1 MKRPP
6 NIAIAGI
13 AAVVAFSAILLVR
26 TLVKQPPGRW
36 FADESLAFER
46 ARDEHKAVVI
56 DLTATWSVPSVETS
70 HLLDKLEEELDRDFI
85 RLRLDVSNQDP
96 STESIRLR
104 YDAQTTP
111 VVLFL
116 DTHGTVLARV
126 VQNLDEGQLR
136 QVIAKAAKQRRN

>member
-1 MKRPP
+1 
-6 NIAIAGI
+6 
-13 AAVVAFSAILLVR
+13 
-26 TLVKQPPGRW
+26 VKPPGPW
-36 FADESLAFER
+36 LADEVLAYER
-46 ARDEHKAVVI
+46 ARDERKGVVI
-56 DLTATWSVPSVETS
+56 DLTATWSVPSVEMS
-70 HLLDKLEEELDRDFI
+70 RLLDKLEEELDRDFI

>member
-1 MKRPP
+1 VKRPP

-56 DLTATWSVPSVETS
+56 DLTATWSVPSVEMS
-70 HLLDKLEEELDRDFI
+70 RKLDNLEEVLDRDFI
-85 RLRLDVSNQDP
+85 RLRIDVSNQDER
-96 STESIRLR
+96 TESIRLR
-104 YDAQTTP
+104 YDAETMP
-111 VVLFL
+111 VVLFV
-116 DTHGTVLARV
+116 DVNGTVLARV
-126 VQNLDEGQLR
+126 VQNLDARQLR
-136 QVIAKAAKQRRN
+136 QVIATAAKQRSN

>member
-6 NIAIAGI
+6 NLAIAGI
-13 AAVVAFSAILLVR
+13 AAIVAFSAILLVR
-26 TLVKQPPGRW
+26 ALVKPPGPW
-36 FADESLAFER
+36 LADEALAFER
-46 ARDEHKAVVI
+46 ARDEHKGVVI

-70 HLLDKLEEELDRDFI
+70 HLLDKLDEELDRDFI